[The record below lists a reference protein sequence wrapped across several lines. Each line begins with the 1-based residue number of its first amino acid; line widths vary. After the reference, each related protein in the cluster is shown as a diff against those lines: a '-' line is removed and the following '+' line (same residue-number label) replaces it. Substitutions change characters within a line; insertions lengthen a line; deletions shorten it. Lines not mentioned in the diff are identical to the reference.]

1 VTHAAL
7 ASRLAAFEK
16 RIALAR
22 RASAL
27 GRNSQLDLD
36 SYLTAEE
43 KADLAD
49 WCARYGDVC
58 ATLFDLHRQMTGEE
72 RERWRQ
78 MLKRR
83 LSLPS

>member
-1 VTHAAL
+1 MSHAAL
-7 ASRLAAFEK
+7 IKRLAAIER
-16 RIALAR
+16 RIAVGRQDSVDLA
-22 RASAL
+22 AF
-27 GRNSQLDLD
+27 
-36 SYLTAEE
+36 LTDDER
-43 KADLAD
+43 ADLAD

-58 ATLFDLHRQMTGEE
+58 TTVSDLHRQMTVEE